1 MTIFYLDTSA
11 INKILDSPYA
21 DSLTKVI
28 QKNVIV
34 YPSVLNIAELG
45 AASNEAR
52 RVGLLKLT
60 KEISG
65 NYRPLAMPSDL
76 LKRSLG
82 CVQVWE
88 KDMDHSMGT
97 EWDGVWIALNDPSR
111 IDGRAYQ
118 EITEWKMQQEKWFQD
133 MHDRGRP
140 AMQETIN
147 RMSKDQKY
155 SFTSSFSK
163 MIKFYPPDGEF
174 VKTTVSDLASRSG
187 VDVEISEKFV
197 ERIIKHSEHWRF
209 FLTSMAYGLYSR
221 SVKPTHFS
229 KKKNPSSI
237 DTQQAVY
244 LAACDNFVT
253 DDIQQHRMLR
263 LLATFGHKKRKIY
276 SYTEFEATLKFQ
288 T

>member
-1 MTIFYLDTSA
+1 MTIFYLDTST
-11 INKILDSPYA
+11 INRIFDSPYT
-21 DSLTKVI
+21 DSLSKVI

-45 AASNEAR
+45 AESDEVR

-76 LKRSLG
+76 LKRSLE
-82 CVQVWE
+82 CLQVWA
-88 KDMDHSMGT
+88 KDMDHSMDT
-97 EWDGVWIALNDPSR
+97 KWDGIWVALNDPSR
-111 IDGRAYQ
+111 IDERAYQ
-118 EITEWKMQQEKWFQD
+118 EIIEWKAQQEKWFQD
-133 MHDRGRP
+133 MHNRGRP
-140 AMQETIN
+140 AMQEAIN
-147 RMSKDQKY
+147 RMSKNQKN

-163 MIKFYPPDGEF
+163 MIKFYPPEGEF

-187 VDVEISEKFV
+187 VDIEISDEFV
-197 ERIIKHSEHWRF
+197 ERVINHSEHWRF

-229 KKKNPSSI
+229 KKRNPGSI

-244 LAACDNFVT
+244 LVACDIFVT

-263 LLATFGHKKRKIY
+263 LLMTFGHKKRKIY
-276 SYTEFEATLKFQ
+276 SYTEFEANLRFQ